1 MTLAINAVYHDF
13 KVLQAQFVDEISSQA
28 YILEHI
34 KSGARLLYLAND
46 DDNKVFS
53 ISFRPPPA
61 DDTGVAH
68 ILEHSSLCGSRKYPL
83 KEPFVDLV
91 KGSLNTFLNA
101 MTFSDK
107 T

>member
-1 MTLAINAVYHDF
+1 MTLAINAVYHGF

-28 YILEHI
+28 YIMEHI

-53 ISFRPPPA
+53 ISFRTPPA

-68 ILEHSSLCGSRKYPL
+68 ILSIPLLRLPQISLKGALRRPRQGFSEHLFERY
-83 KEPFVDLV
+83 DLP
-91 KGSLNTFLNA
+91 G
-101 MTFSDK
+101 
-107 T
+107 